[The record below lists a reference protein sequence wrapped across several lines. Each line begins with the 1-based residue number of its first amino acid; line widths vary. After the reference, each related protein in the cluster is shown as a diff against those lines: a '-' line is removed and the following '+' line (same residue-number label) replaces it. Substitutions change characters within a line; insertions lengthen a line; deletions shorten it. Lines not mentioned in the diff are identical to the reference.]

1 MAFILLNLD
10 SLSSQVLNEDDKVLN
25 LTENSEFKKMKKTDS
40 EWRRILSSAEYYIL
54 REKGT
59 ERAFTGEY
67 DGHFE
72 DGIYVCAGCGH
83 KLFDCFFFCII
94 FIFRIDCFRI

>member
-25 LTENSEFKKMKKTDS
+25 SNEDGEFKKMKRTDS

-59 ERAFTGEY
+59 ERAFTGAVSY
-67 DGHFE
+67 THLTLPT
-72 DGIYVCAGCGH
+72 
-83 KLFDCFFFCII
+83 K
-94 FIFRIDCFRI
+94 RIV